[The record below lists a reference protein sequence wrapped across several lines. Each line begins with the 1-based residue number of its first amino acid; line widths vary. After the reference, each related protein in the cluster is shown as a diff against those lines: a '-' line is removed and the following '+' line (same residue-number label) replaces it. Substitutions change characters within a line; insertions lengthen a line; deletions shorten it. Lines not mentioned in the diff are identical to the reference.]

1 MEMNIT
7 QWSII
12 PEDKFLSM
20 EFDSGLLVKNF
31 DPDNFSTPSASDI
44 LCTTTGN
51 ITHTY
56 NPQRVNLA
64 TDVNNIHIEPKELE
78 VMTGYE
84 KPTIGF
90 TALNATPAFLK
101 FLAGHADI
109 DDQNANHIVPRMNVK
124 QADFEGIALIMMLVG
139 GGFAAVSLSNA
150 LSTGGISLTTQKGGK
165 GTMQVTISG
174 YGSISNQSKIPVD
187 YYSTAD
193 NSSTLASIT
202 VASAAGTTSGTT
214 KLTLTYTPGTG
225 ESYVYKIGQ
234 TSAPAIG
241 YYEKPD
247 YTWTAWNGSADITAT
262 NGYKIAVASINGDGR
277 AVAYGSATVVAN
289 AGA

>member
-31 DPDNFSTPSASDI
+31 NPANFSTPSASDI
-44 LCTTTGN
+44 LCTTSGN

-78 VMTGYE
+78 VMTGYD

-109 DDQNANHIVPRMNVK
+109 DNDNANHVVPRMQVK
-124 QADFEGIALIMMLVG
+124 DADFEGIALIMMLVG
-139 GGFAAVSLSNA
+139 GGFAAVALSNA

-174 YGSISNQSKIPVD
+174 YGSISNQAKIPVD

-193 NSSTLASIT
+193 SSGSLASIT
-202 VASAAGTTSGTT
+202 VASAAGTNTGTT
-214 KLTLTYTPGTG
+214 KLTITYTAGED
-225 ESYVYKIGQ
+225 ESYVSKIGQ
-234 TSAPAIG
+234 TNAPTIG
-241 YYEKPD
+241 YYEQPD
-247 YTWTAWNGSADITAT
+247 YTWTAWDGSSDIPAT
-262 NGYKIAVASINGDGR
+262 NGYKIAVASIDGNGR

>member
-12 PEDKFLSM
+12 PEAQFLSM

-31 DPDNFSTPSASDI
+31 DPDNFSTPSPSDI

-51 ITHTY
+51 ISHTF
-56 NPQRVNLA
+56 NPQRTNLA
-64 TDVNNIHIEPKELE
+64 TDVNNIHCEPKELE
-78 VMTGYE
+78 VMTGYD

-90 TALNATPAFLK
+90 TALNATPALLK

-109 DDQNANHIVPRMNVK
+109 DDQNSSHVVPRMNVK

-165 GTMQVTISG
+165 GTLQVTISG
-174 YGSISNQSKIPVD
+174 YGTISNQSKIPVD
-187 YYSTAD
+187 YYSEP
-193 NSSTLASIT
+193 LL
-202 VASAAGTTSGTT
+202 SAV
-214 KLTLTYTPGTG
+214 L
-225 ESYVYKIGQ
+225 
-234 TSAPAIG
+234 
-241 YYEKPD
+241 
-247 YTWTAWNGSADITAT
+247 
-262 NGYKIAVASINGDGR
+262 
-277 AVAYGSATVVAN
+277 
-289 AGA
+289 